1 MKLDFLRKV
10 WTSTSGSVNTMEA
23 VERYANE
30 WVKSEDSKQ
39 KKRLKVQKWKEQ
51 QAKEK
56 EEERTRK
63 EMELKENVQ
72 DCRDCERKIKHLE
85 RAKENK
91 RKLAEWK
98 EIKSMK
104 EELEKADDLI
114 KTVQELEKSIG
125 KSISRKKIISNFLC
139 SFFFSVRKKEKA

>member
-1 MKLDFLRKV
+1 MLKFFYRYPLHEWYHKCPKMKLDFLRKV

-125 KSISRKKIISNFLC
+125 KYH
-139 SFFFSVRKKEKA
+139 